1 MIRRSGFW
9 CDFSIFDGHFH
20 RYHIEIMGSKRTP
33 QSEINKSSAE
43 SQFEAFHETIFAVF
57 WFKIYNTL
65 LTYNSVNW
73 AWIQSYQQKLL
84 FITKSDGKLMFS
96 GKCGWMCSDCKAGR
110 IMIYYRQLITDNRK
124 YKAFASYSS
133 ALIRTMKGF

>member
-1 MIRRSGFW
+1 MIRSCGFG
-9 CDFSIFDGHFH
+9 IFDVRVHW
-20 RYHIEIMGSKRTP
+20 YHHINIMGSKLTP
-33 QSEINKSSAE
+33 QSEINKSSTE
-43 SQFEAFHETIFAVF
+43 NQFEVFYETIFAVF

-96 GKCGWMCSDCKAGR
+96 GKCGWMCSDCKVGR

-124 YKAFASYSS
+124 YKPFAPCSS
-133 ALIRTMKGF
+133 AFMCAMKGF